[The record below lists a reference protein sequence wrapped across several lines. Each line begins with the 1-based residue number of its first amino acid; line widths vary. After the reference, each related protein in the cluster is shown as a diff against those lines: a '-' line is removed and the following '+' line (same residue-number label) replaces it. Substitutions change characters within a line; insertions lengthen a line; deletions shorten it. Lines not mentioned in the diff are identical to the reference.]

1 MPTCK
6 LNISC
11 GHCGTHIVEYKKQG
25 SGRLVRIYL
34 DHIVSFAPGID
45 STHPSEFRNLNCPEC
60 GPRLGTR
67 VAEEKGRPAFRLIQ
81 GSFRR
86 KKSG

>member
-1 MPTCK
+1 MPTSK

-11 GHCGTHIVEYKKQG
+11 ARCGTHIVEYKKQG

-34 DHIVSFAPGID
+34 DHILSFGPGID
-45 STHPSEFRNLNCPEC
+45 PADASKCTSLNCPEC
-60 GPRLGTR
+60 EHRLGTR

-81 GSFRR
+81 GTFRR